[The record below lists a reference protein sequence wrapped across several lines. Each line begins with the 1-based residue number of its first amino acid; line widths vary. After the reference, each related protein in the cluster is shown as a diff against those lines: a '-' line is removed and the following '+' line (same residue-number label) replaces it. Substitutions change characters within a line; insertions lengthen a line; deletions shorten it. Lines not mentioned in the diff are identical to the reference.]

1 MPHSN
6 IPDNAIPL
14 RMYIKATADL
24 ECSARKDLEVE
35 DPDENT
41 AKAILS
47 GEANESTEGND
58 GEASSSDDTESCSQ
72 DSA

>member
-1 MPHSN
+1 MPHSK

-14 RMYIKATADL
+14 QMYIKTTADL
-24 ECSARKDLEVE
+24 ECSVRKDLEVE

-47 GEANESTEGND
+47 GEANESTEGD
-58 GEASSSDDTESCSQ
+58 DREASSSDDTKSCPQ